1 MTSTTIKSRKPLA
14 DTTAQAS
21 LQISSSKNNVSIS
34 DDMTVEAFLEQKCNE
49 IIKDLYRHGDQLIDR
64 LREEFEESSTTIKD
78 LMAKSSS
85 DGKKLCVTLKCVGGP
100 HLGQKFRLEPQSES
114 GEDSF
119 KMGRSTGKH
128 FKEKGVSLYKDK
140 EISTTHAK
148 IELRNG
154 QVFLI
159 DVRSTNGTQLNGVD
173 IDAQAPVA
181 LKEGDMITM
190 GSTELKVSVSDFD
203 DLENVDSVSL

>member
-1 MTSTTIKSRKPLA
+1 MTTVDLRKPLTNSA
-14 DTTAQAS
+14 FTNVPSA
-21 LQISSSKNNVSIS
+21 SSKSNVMSLS
-34 DDMTVEAFLEQKCNE
+34 DDMTVEAYLEMKCNE
-49 IIKDLYRHGDQLIDR
+49 IINGLYRHGEQLIDR
-64 LREEFEESSTTIKD
+64 LKDEFEESATSIKD

-85 DGKKLCVTLKCVGGP
+85 DAKNLCVTLKCVGGP
-100 HLGQKFRLEPQSES
+100 HLGQKFRLEPASENC
-114 GEDSF
+114 EDTF

-159 DVRSTNGTQLNGVD
+159 DVRSTNGTQLNGSDVEP
-173 IDAQAPVA
+173 QTP
-181 LKEGDMITM
+181 LKLCEGDVITM
-190 GSTELKVSVSDFD
+190 GSSELKVTITDFD
-203 DLENVDSVSL
+203 DLENLDSVSL